1 MKTLILLFLS
11 FKLFAFQE
19 FDLPEGKWWRNEDVI
34 RELQLTEDQQKQLEK
49 IFYNHLEKAIDLRAK
64 VEKEELKLKELL
76 DQKTIVEREVL
87 SQVESLLDARKEI
100 EKIRAELFLKV
111 RMLLT
116 YEQWQKVKTRFQ
128 KKIKRLKE
136 EREKFRRPD
145 IPPEPRPFQ
154 E

>member
-1 MKTLILLFLS
+1 MKILILLFLS
-11 FKLFAFQE
+11 LKVFAFQE

-64 VEKEELKLKELL
+64 IEKEELKLRELL
-76 DQKTIVEREVL
+76 DQNTIVEKQVL
-87 SQVESLLDARKEI
+87 SQVETLLDARKEI

-116 YEQWQKVKTRFQ
+116 YEQWQKVKNRFQ
-128 KKIKRLKE
+128 KKIKIIRE
-136 EREKFRRPD
+136 EKKRFRNN
-145 IPPEPRPFQ
+145 PPPIEVPL

>member
-19 FDLPEGKWWRNEDVI
+19 FNLPEGKWWRNEDVI

-76 DQKTIVEREVL
+76 DQKTIVEKEVL

-116 YEQWQKVKTRFQ
+116 YEQWQKVKKRFQ
-128 KKIKRLKE
+128 KKVKRLKE

-145 IPPEPRPFQ
+145 IPPEPRPLK